1 MFTPPGTVALNSY
14 CSFEMK
20 CIHQALNHFVVQR
33 SSLSS
38 ERQCYPPI
46 TIAAQVLIIDLFDS
60 AFHFIVFSRG
70 AEYFQMIVKR
80 TPGYLS
86 YLQKLIERIVQPQF
100 VDNSDLIPYRTKA
113 FNFFK

>member
-1 MFTPPGTVALNSY
+1 MAG
-14 CSFEMK
+14 
-20 CIHQALNHFVVQR
+20 QDQ
-33 SSLSS
+33 
-38 ERQCYPPI
+38 

-60 AFHFIVFSRG
+60 AFHFIVFSRR
-70 AEYFQMIVKR
+70 AECFQMIVKR

-86 YLQKLIERIVQPQF
+86 YLQKLVERIVLPQF

>member
-1 MFTPPGTVALNSY
+1 MFTPPLTVTLNSY
-14 CSFEMK
+14 RSFETK
-20 CIHQALNHFVVQR
+20 HIHQTLNHFVVQR

-46 TIAAQVLIIDLFDS
+46 TIAALVLIIDLFDS
-60 AFHFIVFSRG
+60 AFHFIVFSRR
-70 AEYFQMIVKR
+70 AECFQVIVKR

-86 YLQKLIERIVQPQF
+86 YLQKLLERIVLPQF